1 MLCARVWV
9 FVEVNDPW
17 IAEQLRTAI
26 QIFFEED
33 MTREAVRS
41 LRLPVRGQESAY
53 QEAVS
58 DFFASDP
65 RGEVD
70 SVLNELDRLTAEAMG
85 FSDSELT
92 FMKTDLRED
101 ALFAK
106 FKLRLPFQEKT
117 IRGLLQTLAS
127 PTGCNRIA

>member
-1 MLCARVWV
+1 MFA
-9 FVEVNDPW
+9 
-17 IAEQLRTAI
+17 
-26 QIFFEED
+26 
-33 MTREAVRS
+33 
-41 LRLPVRGQESAY
+41 
-53 QEAVS
+53 AVS

-85 FSDSELT
+85 FS
-92 FMKTDLRED
+92 RED